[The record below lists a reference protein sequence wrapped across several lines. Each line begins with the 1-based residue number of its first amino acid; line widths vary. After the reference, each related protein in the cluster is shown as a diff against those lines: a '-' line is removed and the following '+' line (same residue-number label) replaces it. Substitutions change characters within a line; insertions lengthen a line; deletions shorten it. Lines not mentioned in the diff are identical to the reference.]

1 MLDRL
6 VNRVT
11 MYRLILYYLVGLLIA
26 AIVLSASGVMH
37 LSAINIAIS
46 AVILVAAN
54 YLINKLLAS
63 IFNAPINPESS
74 IITGLILALII
85 PPDPTGTGLLFLLAA
100 SGLAMGSKYL
110 LSYKN
115 KHIFNPAAVAVFLT
129 AFGPHQTA
137 SWWVATAP
145 MMPFVLIGGLM
156 LIRKL
161 SRGAMFT
168 TYLAATTVTTA
179 AFSLYLGSHL
189 GTDLKNM
196 LLNSAVLFLGFVMLT
211 EPYSSPDGK
220 SKSFIYAAIV
230 GVVLAPQFHIGHIYS
245 TPEAA
250 LLIGNIFAFIV
261 SSKVKLFP
269 VLVKKRLIAKD
280 IAEFVYAPEKPLK
293 YLPGQYMEFT
303 LPHTKTDSRGSRRYF
318 TLASS
323 PTEPDLSVGVRF
335 YKEGSSYKEAM
346 ADSERGD
353 TIVAA
358 QLSGDFTLPRD
369 PKRKLVFIAGGIG
382 ITPFRSMLKYLIDK
396 HEARNI
402 VLFYAVSSVEY
413 IAYRDVLDKAAAVL
427 NVRIYY
433 VISSKAASG
442 GLKNVIN
449 SRLNAHTIAHLVPD
463 LNERMV
469 YVSGPPNLIE
479 DLRGSFEKIGLS
491 HANIK
496 VDFFSGYAWLV
507 VSAKNTN

>member
-1 MLDRL
+1 MWLKMLDRL

-46 AVILVAAN
+46 AVVLVAAN

-168 TYLAATTVTTA
+168 TYFTATTVTTA

-211 EPYSSPDGK
+211 EP
-220 SKSFIYAAIV
+220 
-230 GVVLAPQFHIGHIYS
+230 
-245 TPEAA
+245 
-250 LLIGNIFAFIV
+250 
-261 SSKVKLFP
+261 
-269 VLVKKRLIAKD
+269 
-280 IAEFVYAPEKPLK
+280 
-293 YLPGQYMEFT
+293 
-303 LPHTKTDSRGSRRYF
+303 
-318 TLASS
+318 
-323 PTEPDLSVGVRF
+323 
-335 YKEGSSYKEAM
+335 
-346 ADSERGD
+346 
-353 TIVAA
+353 
-358 QLSGDFTLPRD
+358 
-369 PKRKLVFIAGGIG
+369 
-382 ITPFRSMLKYLIDK
+382 
-396 HEARNI
+396 
-402 VLFYAVSSVEY
+402 
-413 IAYRDVLDKAAAVL
+413 
-427 NVRIYY
+427 
-433 VISSKAASG
+433 
-442 GLKNVIN
+442 
-449 SRLNAHTIAHLVPD
+449 
-463 LNERMV
+463 
-469 YVSGPPNLIE
+469 
-479 DLRGSFEKIGLS
+479 
-491 HANIK
+491 
-496 VDFFSGYAWLV
+496 
-507 VSAKNTN
+507 

>member
-1 MLDRL
+1 
-6 VNRVT
+6 
-11 MYRLILYYLVGLLIA
+11 
-26 AIVLSASGVMH
+26 
-37 LSAINIAIS
+37 
-46 AVILVAAN
+46 
-54 YLINKLLAS
+54 
-63 IFNAPINPESS
+63 
-74 IITGLILALII
+74 
-85 PPDPTGTGLLFLLAA
+85 
-100 SGLAMGSKYL
+100 
-110 LSYKN
+110 
-115 KHIFNPAAVAVFLT
+115 
-129 AFGPHQTA
+129 
-137 SWWVATAP
+137 
-145 MMPFVLIGGLM
+145 
-156 LIRKL
+156 
-161 SRGAMFT
+161 
-168 TYLAATTVTTA
+168 
-179 AFSLYLGSHL
+179 
-189 GTDLKNM
+189 
-196 LLNSAVLFLGFVMLT
+196 MLT